1 MSARSQGFYPRLAGT
16 VVFDPIGDQVGRV
29 RDVVV
34 LVRAKGAPRA
44 VGLVVEVPGRRRVFL
59 PLTRVTSIDAGQVIS
74 TGLVNLRR
82 FEQRAMESVVLGE
95 LLDRRVQLK
104 DGSGEVTIEDV
115 SIAQQRTGD
124 WLVDQLFMRQPFR
137 AGIGA
142 VPTRLDPDGPGRRR
156 AGPHGPVRGAGRRP
170 SAGGVRGHAR
180 GRPGGRDPRPGGGA
194 AARDRGRPGPT
205 SASPTCWRSCR
216 RTAQVSSRC
225 PAWTGTARPTCWRP
239 WEPDDAAD
247 LLNELPEEQA
257 AQLLNLMEPEEL
269 PDVRRL
275 LGVTPRTRRVA

>member
-1 MSARSQGFYPRLAGT
+1 MARLAGT

-95 LLDRRVQLK
+95 LLDRRVQLT

-115 SIAQQRTGD
+115 AIAQQRTGD
-124 WLVDQLFMRQPFR
+124 WLVERLFVRRRSARGSTPFR
-137 AGIGA
+137 
-142 VPTRLDPDGPGRRR
+142 
-156 AGPHGPVRGAGRRP
+156 RG
-170 SAGGVRGHAR
+170 
-180 GRPGGRDPRPGGGA
+180 
-194 AARDRGRPGPT
+194 
-205 SASPTCWRSCR
+205 
-216 RTAQVSSRC
+216 SRKS
-225 PAWTGTARPTCWRP
+225 
-239 WEPDDAAD
+239 
-247 LLNELPEEQA
+247 
-257 AQLLNLMEPEEL
+257 
-269 PDVRRL
+269 V
-275 LGVTPRTRRVA
+275 V